1 MRVSKPVVAAWVWFG
16 YCFGLCVG
24 TWAVVAL
31 TTPAAVL
38 GQIPPPGPTPQQ
50 KYASYKTEAEKS
62 ALKCS
67 TAKGT
72 AEIKRARAQFNVAD
86 YFRLKQHFLDVWTVS
101 GHQLPSQ
108 AFFNALL
115 NYEVAMT
122 GHLEDGEG
130 VALTTYG
137 AGYLGGEH
145 HRAAGVS
152 DFNTG
157 VGYAAQN
164 PPNWSYATSYMTYAK
179 DWYDSGTTCYDA
191 SGYPF
196 VLAGDTARTA
206 MFLILQYAQTLD
218 PGFTWQVPN

>member
-1 MRVSKPVVAAWVWFG
+1 MRVSKPVFWTWSWFL
-16 YCFGLCVG
+16 CMLGLCVG
-24 TWAVVAL
+24 TWGVVAL
-31 TTPAAVL
+31 DVVA
-38 GQIPPPGPTPQQ
+38 QIPPPGPTPQQ
-50 KYASYKTEAEKS
+50 KYASYKLEAEKS
-62 ALKCS
+62 ALKCG

-137 AGYLGGEH
+137 SGYLGGEH

-152 DFNTG
+152 DYNTG
-157 VGYAAQN
+157 VGYAGSG
-164 PPNWSYATSYMTYAK
+164 NWSSATSYMTYAK
-179 DWYDSGTTCYDA
+179 DWYDSGTSCYDA
-191 SGYPF
+191 SVYPF
-196 VLAGDTARTA
+196 VQAGDTARTA

>member
-1 MRVSKPVVAAWVWFG
+1 MRVSKPVFWTWSWFL
-16 YCFGLCVG
+16 CMLGLCVG
-24 TWAVVAL
+24 TWGVVAL
-31 TTPAAVL
+31 DVVA
-38 GQIPPPGPTPQQ
+38 QIPPPGPTPQQ
-50 KYASYKTEAEKS
+50 KYASYKLEAEKS
-62 ALKCS
+62 ALKCG

-137 AGYLGGEH
+137 SGYLGGEH

-152 DFNTG
+152 DYNTG
-157 VGYAAQN
+157 VGYAGSG
-164 PPNWSYATSYMTYAK
+164 NWSYATSYMTYAK
-179 DWYDSGTTCYDA
+179 DWYDSGTSCYDA
-191 SGYPF
+191 SVYPF
-196 VLAGDTARTA
+196 VQAGDTARTA